1 MLISW
6 FWYDKMIKVDLIE
19 LEEKKNYREVKVW
32 RDWFDVF
39 FILKIE
45 EWDYKVVIVFVLKL
59 GKI

>member
-19 LEEKKNYREVKVW
+19 LEEKKNYREVKVR